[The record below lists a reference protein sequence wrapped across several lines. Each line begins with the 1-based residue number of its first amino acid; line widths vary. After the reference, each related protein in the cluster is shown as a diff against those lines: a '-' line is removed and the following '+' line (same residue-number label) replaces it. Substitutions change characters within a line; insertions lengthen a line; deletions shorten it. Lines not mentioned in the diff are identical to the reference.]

1 MGNEKSFR
9 KYTGSRRKPNERV
22 CPLLERE
29 EKPLAGDTID
39 GFFHQLLLSTTVNSQ
54 HKLTSGKKTRPST

>member
-9 KYTGSRRKPNERV
+9 KYTGSKRKPNESV

-29 EKPLAGDTID
+29 GKPLAGDTIG
-39 GFFHQLLLSTTVNSQ
+39 GFL
-54 HKLTSGKKTRPST
+54 R